1 MALILQR
8 AGFFVTATDC
18 VKKAIELTQSG
29 IYKLIISDI
38 NVPATRT
45 VLLPK
50 VLDTDPH
57 LAIVIL
63 TDQRTR
69 ETYGEDGLL
78 DTYYLVKPVA
88 PELLLDCLW
97 KIMESHTVSF
107 QKKNDTKL
115 VNRDSD
121 YQ

>member
-1 MALILQR
+1 M
-8 AGFFVTATDC
+8 TATDC